1 MQDTST
7 RVPFASFFTRSRFII
22 IFCVGITIALCFLLT
37 WLGYSQSVVLGIVQG
52 LGEFLPISSSAH
64 LLLVPWFFGW
74 QDNVIG
80 TLTFDV
86 ALHLGTLIAIVAYFW
101 RDWLDLLRAIPGLL
115 AKLSHTLRGRHTALG
130 VVEYRLVSLGI
141 ATIPAA
147 IIGLSLESIIEL
159 YLRTPLLT
167 AFMLAFVGIL
177 LFAADRWTNQ
187 EWSIDQISWRHA
199 LFIGLAQACALIPG
213 VSRSGATITMG
224 RFLQLSRDAAT
235 RYSFLMSTPI
245 MLAAV
250 AVKFDEMLQFRM
262 ADLPILFTG
271 IGVSA
276 LVGALA
282 IHFLLGYIKQAG
294 FGIFAVYRILL
305 ALVIVVIVVARGD
318 M

>member
-7 RVPFASFFTRSRFII
+7 RVTFASFVTRTRLMM
-22 IFCVGITIALCFLLT
+22 IFCLGVTITVCLFLA
-37 WLGYSQSVVLGIVQG
+37 WLGYSQSVVLGVVQG

-74 QDNVIG
+74 QDSVIG

-101 RDWLDLLRAIPGLL
+101 RDWLDLLRAIPGMF
-115 AKLSHTLRGRHTALG
+115 AKFTHTLRGNRKTLN

-187 EWSIDQISWRHA
+187 QWSLDQVSWRHA
-199 LFIGLAQACALIPG
+199 LLIGLAQACALIPG

-224 RFLQLSRDAAT
+224 RFLHLSRDAAT

-250 AVKFDEMLQFRM
+250 AVKFDDILQFRV
-262 ADLPILFTG
+262 ADLPALFAG

-294 FGIFAVYRILL
+294 FGIFAIYRILL
-305 ALVIVVIVVARGD
+305 ALVIVVIVVVRGGV
-318 M
+318 